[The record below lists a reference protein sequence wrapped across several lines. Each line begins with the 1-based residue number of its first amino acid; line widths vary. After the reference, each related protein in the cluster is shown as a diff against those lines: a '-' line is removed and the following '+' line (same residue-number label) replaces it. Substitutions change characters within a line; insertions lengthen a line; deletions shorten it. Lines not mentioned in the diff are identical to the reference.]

1 VKLAQ
6 LLDKPWVDTPKRTHA
21 DGLRCELSLQLML
34 TDRQGSIGPCWY
46 AFHLR
51 SIAIG
56 TTADALSLAMQAAPR
71 CVGGQGAV
79 YGGSALGWEFRAGEA
94 AAAAEQ
100 RGSAA
105 VDALNDRLVGEHTL
119 CSLCTHQSAEATRES
134 EGKAG
139 GEQSAR
145 AAGGRRRGKAGKGKG
160 KAVAADDGT
169 APSPRD
175 AVMKLLRAPL
185 FARFSVAEADGERR
199 LAAVRTQ
206 WADIHAETA

>member
-1 VKLAQ
+1 MQRVKLAQ

-21 DGLRCELSLQLML
+21 DGLRRELSLQLML

-56 TTADALSLAMQAAPR
+56 TAADALAPAMEAAPR

-100 RGSAA
+100 RGSAS
-105 VDALNDRLVGEHTL
+105 VDALNDRLVGEDTL
-119 CSLCTHQSAEATRES
+119 SSLSVHHAAASES

-139 GEQSAR
+139 EAGGEESAR
-145 AAGGRRRGKAGKGKG
+145 AVGGRRRSKG
-160 KAVAADDGT
+160 KAVPAVDGM
-169 APSPRD
+169 APRD
-175 AVMKLLRAPL
+175 AVMQLLRAPL

-206 WADIHAETA
+206 WADVNAGTA

>member
-1 VKLAQ
+1 MQRVKLSQ

-21 DGLRCELSLQLML
+21 DGLRRELSLQLML

-56 TTADALSLAMQAAPR
+56 TAADALAPAMEAAPR

-100 RGSAA
+100 RGSAS
-105 VDALNDRLVGEHTL
+105 VDALNNRLVGEDTL
-119 CSLCTHQSAEATRES
+119 SRLFVHHVAAAASES

-139 GEQSAR
+139 EAAGESAR
-145 AAGGRRRGKAGKGKG
+145 AAGGRRRSKD
-160 KAVAADDGT
+160 KAVAAVDST
-169 APSPRD
+169 APAPRD
-175 AVMKLLRAPL
+175 AVLQLLRAPL

-199 LAAVRTQ
+199 LAAVRTK
-206 WADIHAETA
+206 WADVNAQTA